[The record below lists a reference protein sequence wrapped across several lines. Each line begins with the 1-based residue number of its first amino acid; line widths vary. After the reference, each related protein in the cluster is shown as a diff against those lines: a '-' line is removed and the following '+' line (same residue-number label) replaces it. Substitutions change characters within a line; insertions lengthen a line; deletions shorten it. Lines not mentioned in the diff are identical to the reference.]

1 MPSKVEEI
9 ILSTKIE
16 RNEEMS
22 DNELLEQIERYLNG
36 EMTKQERAAF
46 EKLRDE
52 NTAIN
57 DKVAEHKHFTNL
69 IKQYGER
76 LELERRLDAIHDEI
90 DVDVLEDELRIHPSF
105 IVRLW
110 RNHHSKISVAASI
123 AIFAVLCTLF
133 FTGYLTNRNSELDKM
148 RGDIKGMQT
157 VIRNIQ
163 SGGLK
168 SSVIPGNFR
177 VVNPGNFRGTGFAIS
192 QDGIIVTD
200 YHVVRDADS
209 IYVQSVDG
217 KSYKAKVIHT
227 ETDPDVA
234 ILQIT
239 DPSFKPL
246 APLPYSFRKAEAD
259 MGENVFTLGFP
270 SDAFVLGPGFLTA
283 NSGYKGDSTSYQM
296 SIPANPGNSGGPLFD
311 NRGNIIGIV
320 DAKQTNLAGT
330 TFALKADY
338 LLKAIQ
344 NIPSD
349 SLNKPLNLNTHNVLA
364 NLGRPQQIKKLRE
377 LRFYDQS
384 LSIVHKK
391 HPYSKA
397 FR

>member
-1 MPSKVEEI
+1 
-9 ILSTKIE
+9 
-16 RNEEMS
+16 MS
-22 DNELLEQIERYLNG
+22 ENELLDQIERYLNG
-36 EMTKQERAAF
+36 EMNKQERAAF
-46 EKLRDE
+46 EALRSE
-52 NTAIN
+52 NPEVN
-57 DKVAEHKHFTNL
+57 GKVADHKQFVNT
-69 IKQYGER
+69 IKLYGER

-90 DVDVLEDELRIHPSF
+90 DIDALEDELRVHPSF

-123 AIFAVLCTLF
+123 AIFSVLITLF
-133 FTGYLTNRNSELDKM
+133 YTGYLTRNREMEQLRGRLDVLSQK
-148 RGDIKGMQT
+148 
-157 VIRNIQ
+157 VN
-163 SGGLK
+163 
-168 SSVIPGNFR
+168 GNPTLHSAVPPR
-177 VVNPGNFRGTGFAIS
+177 PPVVNRGNFRGTGFAIS
-192 QDGIIVTD
+192 VDGLIVTD

-209 IYVQSVDG
+209 VYVQSADG
-217 KSYKAKVIHT
+217 TSYKAKVIHIEST
-227 ETDPDVA
+227 PDIA
-234 ILQIT
+234 ILKVT
-239 DPSFKPL
+239 DQSFKPL
-246 APLPYSFRKAEAD
+246 AALPYSFKKAEAD

-349 SLNKPLNLNTHNVLA
+349 SLNKPLNLNTRNVLA
-364 NLGRPQQIKKLRE
+364 NLGRPQQINKLRNYVFMI
-377 LRFYDQS
+377 RVYQ
-384 LSIVHKK
+384 
-391 HPYSKA
+391 
-397 FR
+397 

>member
-1 MPSKVEEI
+1 
-9 ILSTKIE
+9 
-16 RNEEMS
+16 MS

-36 EMTKQERAAF
+36 DMTKQERAAF
-46 EKLRDE
+46 EILRGEDAAVNE
-52 NTAIN
+52 
-57 DKVAEHKHFTNL
+57 KVVEHKHFTNL

-76 LELERRLDAIHDEI
+76 LELEKRLDAIHNEI
-90 DVDVLEDELRIHPSF
+90 DVEALEDELKVHPSF
-105 IVRLW
+105 IVRMW

-123 AIFAVLCTLF
+123 AIFSVLVTLF
-133 FTGYLTNRNSELDKM
+133 YTGYLTNRDREIEHL
-148 RGDIKGMQT
+148 RA
-157 VIRNIQ
+157 VV
-163 SGGLK
+163 GGLAIQVK
-168 SSVIPGNFR
+168 NQSKTEHPPVING
-177 VVNPGNFRGTGFAIS
+177 GNFRGTGFAIS
-192 QDGIIVTD
+192 ADGLIVTD

-209 IYVQSVDG
+209 VYVQSADG
-217 KSYKAKVIHT
+217 TSYKAKVIHIEST
-227 ETDPDVA
+227 PDIA
-234 ILQIT
+234 ILKIT

-270 SDAFVLGPGFLTA
+270 SDALILGPGFLTG

-311 NRGNIIGIV
+311 NRGNVIGIV

-349 SLNKPLNLNTHNVLA
+349 SLNQPLNLNTRNILA
-364 NLGRPQQIKKLRE
+364 NLARPQQCKKLQNYVFMIRV
-377 LRFYDQS
+377 FQ
-384 LSIVHKK
+384 
-391 HPYSKA
+391 
-397 FR
+397 